1 MRRIILFSILVSLSS
16 LAWGG
21 RANAQD
27 FLVGTQGY
35 LIPAGT
41 LLHCTLD
48 EPNFSSATISV
59 GDPFVCGLRSSVNE
73 FGHTV
78 LPRGSY
84 LAGHLE
90 AAKEPGHFV
99 GKGYLRMQFDRVCL
113 SDNCLPVPGK
123 IIAVRGYRVDKKGEV
138 IGHGHARRDT
148 VEWLLPPLWPWKV
161 VTLPARGPRAT
172 LKGEVPIT
180 LRVMDDLE
188 LPRTRASVQA
198 PNRPPWAY
206 RPPEPLAS
214 ESSIPASFDTAQ
226 RYSSAEQQPSAARP
240 GQTTPR
246 IAYLPPVT
254 PAMDDQASVPKVTT
268 RHHSHLTLIALR
280 SETVLAVESYRV
292 EQGRLV
298 FVAADGLPGA
308 LDLDK
313 IDWRKTSQLNA
324 SPQAWSMANIQ

>member
-1 MRRIILFSILVSLSS
+1 MRRTILFSMFLSLFL

-27 FLVGTQGY
+27 FLAGTQEY

-41 LLHCTLD
+41 LLRCTID
-48 EPNFSSATISV
+48 EPNFSTATITV
-59 GDPFVCGLRSSVNE
+59 GDPFICGMRTSVYE
-73 FGHTV
+73 FGHTI

-99 GKGYLRMQFDRVCL
+99 GKGYLRMQFDRICL
-113 SDNCLPVPGK
+113 SDECLPVPGK

-138 IGHGHARRDT
+138 IGHGHAKRDT

-161 VTLPARGPRAT
+161 VTLPARGPRPT

-198 PNRPPWAY
+198 PNRPPRAY
-206 RPPEPLAS
+206 RPPEPLA
-214 ESSIPASFDTAQ
+214 PASFDTSQ
-226 RYSSAEQQPSAARP
+226 QYSSAEQQPAAARP
-240 GQTTPR
+240 RHTTPR

-254 PAMDDQASVPKVTT
+254 PAMDDQASVSKVAT
-268 RHHSHLTLIALR
+268 RHHSHLTLIAMK

-298 FVAADGLPGA
+298 FVAANGLTGA

-324 SPQAWSMANIQ
+324 SPQAWSTADSQ

>member
-1 MRRIILFSILVSLSS
+1 MRRIFLFSMFVALFPS
-16 LAWGG
+16 AWGG

-27 FLVGTQGY
+27 YLAGAQGY
-35 LIPAGT
+35 LVPAGT

-48 EPNFSSATISV
+48 EPNFSSATMTV
-59 GDPFVCGLRSSVNE
+59 GDPFICGLRSSVNE
-73 FGHTV
+73 FGHAV

-90 AAKEPGHFV
+90 VAKEPGHFV

-113 SDNCLPVPGK
+113 ADNCLPVPGK

-138 IGHGHARRDT
+138 IGHGHAKRDT

-161 VTLPARGPRAT
+161 VTLPERGPRPT

-180 LRVMDDLE
+180 VRVMDDLE

-198 PNRPPWAY
+198 PNGPPWAY
-206 RPPEPLAS
+206 RLPEHLAK
-214 ESSIPASFDTAQ
+214 ESSTPASFDAAQ
-226 RYSSAEQQPSAARP
+226 QHSSAEQQPAAARP

-254 PAMDDQASVPKVTT
+254 PAMDDQASVSKITT
-268 RHHSHLTLIALR
+268 RNHSHLTLIALR

-298 FVAADGLPGA
+298 FVAANGLQGA

-324 SPQAWSMANIQ
+324 SAQAWSTADIQ